1 MNKSHTVE
9 DYLSQ
14 LEYKLRELPADERR
28 AHLNEIRDH
37 LMELI
42 AEEGKTEQQIV
53 DSFMSP
59 EQLSREILH
68 EEQHSRQKT
77 EFAIPDYW
85 YGVTVISVIGPFGAL
100 ALPLIFENI
109 DIGLFLP
116 FLLQF
121 IVGTS
126 VLFGYYKN
134 KMTTKRGD
142 ILLKSGRV
150 MIPVL
155 AIPFGLFSLHIMQTG
170 HLDTFNVVYLAC
182 YLLVWAFTYFS
193 IRSLYLNNV
202 KIVELSSY

>member
-1 MNKSHTVE
+1 MNKSDTVE

-14 LEYKLRELPADERR
+14 LESKLRELPADERR

-37 LMELI
+37 LMELV

-53 DSFMSP
+53 ASFMSP
-59 EQLSREILH
+59 EQLSQEILQ
-68 EEQHSRQKT
+68 EEQNSRQK
-77 EFAIPDYW
+77 EFTIPDYW
-85 YGVTVISVIGPFGAL
+85 FGVTVISVIAPFGAL

-121 IVGTS
+121 IAGTGM
-126 VLFGYYKN
+126 LFGYYKN
-134 KMTTKRGD
+134 KMTTKRGN
-142 ILLKSGRV
+142 ILRKAGRMMV
-150 MIPVL
+150 PVL
-155 AIPFGLFSLHIMQTG
+155 AIPFGLFSVNIMQTG
-170 HLDTFNVVYLAC
+170 QLDTFNVAYLIC
-182 YLLVWAFTYFS
+182 YVLVWAFTYFS

>member
-1 MNKSHTVE
+1 MNKSYPVE

-53 DSFMSP
+53 NTFMST
-59 EQLSREILH
+59 EQLSQEILQ
-68 EEQHSRQKT
+68 EEQNSSQKK
-77 EFAIPDYW
+77 EFTIPDYW
-85 YGVTVISVIGPFGAL
+85 FGVTVISVIAPFGAL

-116 FLLQF
+116 FVLQF
-121 IVGTS
+121 IVGAG
-126 VLFGYYKN
+126 VLFGYYKH

-142 ILLKSGRV
+142 ILRKSGRMMV
-150 MIPVL
+150 PVL
-155 AIPFGLFSLHIMQTG
+155 AIPFGLFSLNIMQTG
-170 HLDTFNVVYLAC
+170 QLDTFNVAYLAC
-182 YLLVWAFTYFS
+182 YVLVWAFIYFS
-193 IRSLYLNNV
+193 IRSLYLNHV

>member
-9 DYLSQ
+9 DYLNE
-14 LEYKLRELPADERR
+14 LEYQLRELPADERR

-37 LMELI
+37 LMELV

-53 DSFMSP
+53 YSFMSP
-59 EQLSREILH
+59 EQLSQEILQ
-68 EEQHSRQKT
+68 EEQTSRQKK

-85 YGVTVISVIGPFGAL
+85 YGVTVISVIAPFGAL

-121 IVGTS
+121 IVGAG

-142 ILLKSGRV
+142 ILRKAGRMMV
-150 MIPVL
+150 PVL
-155 AIPFGLFSLHIMQTG
+155 ALPFGLFSLNIMQTG
-170 HLDTFNVVYLAC
+170 ELAAFNIAYLAC
-182 YLLVWAFTYFS
+182 YVLVWACTYLSMRS
-193 IRSLYLNNV
+193 IYLNHV